1 MAIISE
7 ISYLRDALVNAIRF
21 YYHFLVS
28 MYMDE
33 SMIDEP
39 PENGWETIPNGWI
52 NFEKTDE
59 VIDLLRRLPYLSYES
74 AYWPECPGVVKHT
87 GTLLED
93 DPFDWE
99 EDGLI
104 PEVQMKWR
112 ESSAFWAIND
122 VFEMLKLHFETLEVV
137 PAGRRKVEGM
147 YPWIMRSM
155 EDQAMLAAI
164 QKIYKYHGWP
174 DKTRFRKEDCI
185 ADIEAMISAQFPDAD
200 MDFYWIYFFVSE
212 INVESAAMWL
222 RLGPSHLAKE
232 NGPTFLLDTQFG
244 VIYWYKCLDE
254 VRFMDDQA
262 EGDGYGWADDGRIPE
277 DQAEWKYESGVWPIK
292 VFFEILKRNFEQLN
306 FAPIGSRIVKAMWG
320 SGSNQ
325 TREILFAVQ
334 KIYRDH
340 AWPDRARYSKED
352 CLEDI
357 KIMLKAQFPDV
368 ER

>member
-39 PENGWETIPNGWI
+39 PENGWETIPNGI
-52 NFEKTDE
+52 NHVD
-59 VIDLLRRLPYLSYES
+59 RLIVDKS

-112 ESSAFWAIND
+112 ENSAFWAIND

-200 MDFYWIYFFVSE
+200 MDFYWIY
-212 INVESAAMWL
+212 L
-222 RLGPSHLAKE
+222 
-232 NGPTFLLDTQFG
+232 
-244 VIYWYKCLDE
+244 
-254 VRFMDDQA
+254 
-262 EGDGYGWADDGRIPE
+262 
-277 DQAEWKYESGVWPIK
+277 
-292 VFFEILKRNFEQLN
+292 
-306 FAPIGSRIVKAMWG
+306 
-320 SGSNQ
+320 SGSI
-325 TREILFAVQ
+325 RVG
-334 KIYRDH
+334 RMRRV
-340 AWPDRARYSKED
+340 P
-352 CLEDI
+352 
-357 KIMLKAQFPDV
+357 
-368 ER
+368 

>member
-112 ESSAFWAIND
+112 ENSAFWAIND

-200 MDFYWIYFFVSE
+200 MDFYWIY
-212 INVESAAMWL
+212 L
-222 RLGPSHLAKE
+222 
-232 NGPTFLLDTQFG
+232 
-244 VIYWYKCLDE
+244 
-254 VRFMDDQA
+254 
-262 EGDGYGWADDGRIPE
+262 
-277 DQAEWKYESGVWPIK
+277 
-292 VFFEILKRNFEQLN
+292 
-306 FAPIGSRIVKAMWG
+306 
-320 SGSNQ
+320 SGSI
-325 TREILFAVQ
+325 RVG
-334 KIYRDH
+334 RMRRV
-340 AWPDRARYSKED
+340 P
-352 CLEDI
+352 
-357 KIMLKAQFPDV
+357 
-368 ER
+368 